1 MPLRPETRARA
12 RALQLLYAWETEG
25 RPPLEELARRIGRL
39 TRTAPD
45 VLQRAESLARGVVA
59 EHDALDA
66 VFAGAALHWR
76 LDRLAVIDRNILRLA
91 VYELTHGLA
100 PPKVVIDEALWLAHR
115 FSGAQSPGFINGV
128 LDQVAHAQG
137 YL

>member
-25 RPPLEELARRIGRL
+25 RPPLEELVRRIGSL

-45 VLQRAESLARGVVA
+45 VLQRAAALAQGVIGELESL
-59 EHDALDA
+59 DAI
-66 VFAGAALHWR
+66 FAGATLHWR
-76 LDRLAVIDRNILRLA
+76 LERLALIDRNILRLA